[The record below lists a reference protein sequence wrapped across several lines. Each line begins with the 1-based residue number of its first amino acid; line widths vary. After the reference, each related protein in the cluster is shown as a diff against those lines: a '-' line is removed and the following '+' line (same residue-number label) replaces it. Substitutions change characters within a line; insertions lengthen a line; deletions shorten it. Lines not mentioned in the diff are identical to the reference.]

1 MLDKI
6 NINIK
11 KTLLA
16 FIICLIAIPLA
27 RFISPQTIIDGN
39 LIYIAWLP
47 ISVMFSVIFIFGRY
61 AIAPLILAF
70 AITNSFLIK
79 LTLPQAFYLTFLSTV
94 RRVCLLRYSA
104 TVGGEALALRSNGKT
119 YGGADLLGRLLRAG
133 APENHHVSR
142 RTIFCVSISYYQLL
156 W

>member
-16 FIICLIAIPLA
+16 FIICLVAIPLA

-70 AITNSFLIK
+70 AITNS
-79 LTLPQAFYLTFLSTV
+79 
-94 RRVCLLRYSA
+94 VCLLRYSA

>member
-16 FIICLIAIPLA
+16 FIICLVAIPLA

-79 LTLPQAFYLTFLSTV
+79 LTLPQAFLSTV

-104 TVGGEALALRSNGKT
+104 TVGGEALALRSNGKA

>member
-16 FIICLIAIPLA
+16 FIICLVAIPLA

-79 LTLPQAFYLTFLSTV
+79 LTLPQAFI
-94 RRVCLLRYSA
+94 LLFCQLFAVFVSCAILRLLVGSA
-104 TVGGEALALRSNGKT
+104 GAAVQRQNIW
-119 YGGADLLGRLLRAG
+119 GADLLGRLLRAG

>member
-11 KTLLA
+11 NSIGLYHLFSRYSAGSFYFTANDNWRQPYLY
-16 FIICLIAIPLA
+16 C
-27 RFISPQTIIDGN
+27 
-39 LIYIAWLP
+39 WLP

-79 LTLPQAFYLTFLSTV
+79 LTLPQAFILLFVNCSPCLSPALF
-94 RRVCLLRYSA
+94 CDCWWGSA
-104 TVGGEALALRSNGKT
+104 GAAVQRQNIW
-119 YGGADLLGRLLRAG
+119 GADLLGRLLRAG

>member
-16 FIICLIAIPLA
+16 FIICLVAIPLA

-79 LTLPQAFYLTFLSTV
+79 LTLPQAFILLFVNCSPCLSPALF
-94 RRVCLLRYSA
+94 CDCWW
-104 TVGGEALALRSNGKT
+104 EALALRSNGKT

>member
-16 FIICLIAIPLA
+16 FIICLVAIPLA

-39 LIYIAWLP
+39 LIYIARLP

-79 LTLPQAFYLTFLSTV
+79 LTLPQAFI
-94 RRVCLLRYSA
+94 LLFCQLFAVFVSCAILRLLVGSA
-104 TVGGEALALRSNGKT
+104 GAAVQRQNIW
-119 YGGADLLGRLLRAG
+119 GADLLGRLLRAG